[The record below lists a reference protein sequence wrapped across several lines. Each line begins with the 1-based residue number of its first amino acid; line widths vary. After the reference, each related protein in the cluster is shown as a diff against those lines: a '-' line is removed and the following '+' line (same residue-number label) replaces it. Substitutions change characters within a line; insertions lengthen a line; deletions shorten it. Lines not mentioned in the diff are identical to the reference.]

1 MENRSSKDN
10 WLLVLK
16 GIAMGAANKV
26 PGVSGGIVALATNC
40 YEELIYSLKL
50 LDRRALKLFFSGR
63 YNELKQYSN
72 LPFLGK
78 LFSGVIISYFSV
90 SLLIDLGLKKYPI
103 EIWSLFFG
111 MILASVWSI
120 SKNLQRWG
128 FSQLVVCSLGLLLG
142 SSLCFQSPML
152 PNTNLYFVFFCGII
166 SITGMTL
173 PGLSGS
179 FILLLLGNYKL
190 LLVDTVNALFYGLLY
205 CFQGRWQDAFTLD
218 QWAYYKI
225 MLVFGGGTI
234 VGLSLFSNLLSY
246 LLQHHK
252 KNTLASI
259 LGFVVGSLPLVWP
272 WKNLSA
278 LRPVIEQLYLPKKE
292 LLLPIMC
299 ILAGLISV
307 LIIDYYGQS
316 TSVRASGKRH

>member
-40 YEELIYSLKL
+40 YEELIYSLKR

-120 SKNLQRWG
+120 SKNLQGWG

-205 CFQGRWQDAFTLD
+205 CFQGSWQDAFTLD

-252 KNTLASI
+252 KSTLASI